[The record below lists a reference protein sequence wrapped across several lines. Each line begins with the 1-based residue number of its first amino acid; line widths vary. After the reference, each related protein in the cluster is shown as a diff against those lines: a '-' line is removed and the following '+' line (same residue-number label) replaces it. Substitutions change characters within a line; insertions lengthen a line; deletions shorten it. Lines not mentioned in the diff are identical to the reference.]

1 MHSLC
6 SEWPTQAALPRCRRE
21 PGIGVTAG
29 LGSQPEQDLVR
40 SVLHAANHSSAA
52 RQRLAAMQRDT
63 LLKYHTAMVSYAA
76 AVLITTGAGC
86 NRQGV
91 TAEADSWV

>member
-1 MHSLC
+1 
-6 SEWPTQAALPRCRRE
+6 
-21 PGIGVTAG
+21 
-29 LGSQPEQDLVR
+29 
-40 SVLHAANHSSAA
+40 
-52 RQRLAAMQRDT
+52 MQRDT